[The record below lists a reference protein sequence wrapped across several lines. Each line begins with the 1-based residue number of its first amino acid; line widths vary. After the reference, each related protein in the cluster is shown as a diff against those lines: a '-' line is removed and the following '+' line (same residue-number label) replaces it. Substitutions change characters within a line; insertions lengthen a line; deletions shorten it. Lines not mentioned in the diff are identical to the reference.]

1 MGVSRQEHWSGLP
14 FPSPKGTIE
23 RKKESEVAQSCPT
36 LCDPMD
42 YSLPGSSVHGIFQ
55 ERVLEW
61 VAIAL
66 LLLLLLSHISCVQLC
81 ATP

>member
-1 MGVSRQEHWSGLP
+1 MHEVKS
-14 FPSPKGTIE
+14 
-23 RKKESEVAQSCPT
+23 ESEVTQSCPT